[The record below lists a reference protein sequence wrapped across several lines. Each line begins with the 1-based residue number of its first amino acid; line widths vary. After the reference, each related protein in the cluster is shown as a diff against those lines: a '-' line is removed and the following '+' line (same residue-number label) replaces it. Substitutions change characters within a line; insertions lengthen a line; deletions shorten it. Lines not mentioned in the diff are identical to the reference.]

1 MMADME
7 TRGMGDQ
14 DPTVVQAKRDLREQI
29 KARLGGISPAD
40 LYRMSIQ
47 ACENLVACE
56 SFRLART
63 IMMYAPLPLE
73 VDVSHLA
80 LRCYQDNRTVCLPKI
95 DWDHHRM
102 WPVPVNSFDDHFLV
116 ADRHGLRCPERGCPM
131 PVELV
136 DLVVVPGMA
145 FDTDGRRLG
154 RGGGFYDRFL
164 GQAGFIGR
172 CIGLCF
178 DCQIVESV
186 PSAGHDVAMN
196 HVATDRRLI
205 SVDPA
210 VQGYRS

>member
-7 TRGMGDQ
+7 TSGMGDQ
-14 DPTVVQAKRDLREQI
+14 DQAIVQAKKALREQV
-29 KARLGGISPAD
+29 KTRLAAISPAE
-40 LYRMSIQ
+40 LYSRSIQ

-56 SFRLART
+56 AFRLART

-80 LRCYQDNRTVCLPKI
+80 LRCYQDNQTLCLPKI

-102 WPVPVNSFDDHFLV
+102 WPVPVNSFDDHSLV
-116 ADRHGLRCPERGCPM
+116 ADRYGLRCPERGCPM

-136 DLVVVPGMA
+136 DLVVVPGLA

-164 GQAGFIGR
+164 GQIGFVGR

-178 DCQIVESV
+178 DCQIVDTV

-205 SVDPA
+205 TVDPA
-210 VQGYRS
+210 VQGHRS